1 MLGADHSETLA
12 GGKLLLFTR
21 NGIFQAR
28 VYRGERQYLFRSLKT
43 TDLKQARNLAL
54 RFLHETEFKQT
65 AGMPLQQLQPELGRQ
80 QQWLAIDWP
89 WGSGPALRRRLHPL
103 PSGGAQG

>member
-65 AGMPLQQLQPELGRQ
+65 AGMPLQQLTVAAVPQP
-80 QQWLAIDWP
+80 
-89 WGSGPALRRRLHPL
+89 PL
-103 PSGGAQG
+103 VAAAACPRSA